1 MITLNLTEQETNTVL
16 AALGDLPAK
25 QSMQLILKI
34 MEQGRS
40 QLKKKES
47 DDAVQA
53 ERPQQE
59 RA

>member
-40 QLKKKES
+40 QLKKES

-53 ERPQQE
+53 EQPQQE